1 MRKGTDKGI
10 MVFSSFTFLFYFLPA
25 FLALYFLAPSAW
37 KNAVIFFAS
46 LIFYYYG
53 VKEHPF
59 YLVLML
65 ISVFVNYTAAR
76 FMARCRS
83 GRRRSIWL
91 TAGLAWN
98 LGCLFV
104 FKYLGFLTENIN
116 RLSGIFGTGM
126 RIPAVQ
132 LVLPIGISFYTFQI
146 SSYLIDVYR
155 RSVRAERSFL
165 TLGTYLCMF
174 PQLIAG
180 PIVTYSHVQEQ
191 LQERVSS
198 FRNLEDGLRE
208 FTIGL
213 SLKVLIANQVGNL
226 WTQVNS
232 IGYESISCPLAW
244 LGIMAYTFQIYFD
257 FYGYSLMAKGLGQI
271 MGFDFPDNFHNPYL
285 SRSMTEFWRRWHMT
299 LGGWFREY
307 VYIPLGGNRS
317 HPYRNLFLV
326 WMLTGLWHGAGWN
339 YVLWGFSIFV
349 LILMEKRCGLLK
361 LPDRV
366 PVLGHLYMFLVIPLS
381 WLVFAVPDVGRIGLY
396 LCRLFPFVKQTAGTV
411 FHGDFIKY
419 GTAYLG
425 SMTAAFVCCTGIPR
439 KLYEAKKYSFPVT
452 CGLVILFWWCAYC
465 MYLGLD
471 DPFLYYQF

>member
-1 MRKGTDKGI
+1 
-10 MVFSSFTFLFYFLPA
+10 MVFSSFTFLFYFLPV
-25 FLALYFLAPSAW
+25 FLIFYFLAPSSW
-37 KNAVIFFAS
+37 KNAVIFIAS
-46 LIFYYYG
+46 LVFYYYG
-53 VKEHPF
+53 VKEYPF

-65 ISVFVNYTAAR
+65 ISVFVNYMAAR

-83 GRRRSIWL
+83 RRKRGMWL
-91 TAGLAWN
+91 AAGLVWN

-104 FKYLGFLTENIN
+104 FKYMGFLTENIN
-116 RLSGIFGTGM
+116 RLSESLGTGV
-126 RIPAVQ
+126 RLPGVQ

-155 RSVRAERSFL
+155 KSVRAERSFL

-191 LQERVSS
+191 LQERVHS

-244 LGIMAYTFQIYFD
+244 LGILAYTFQIYFD
-257 FYGYSLMAKGLGQI
+257 FYGYSLMAKGLGGI

-307 VYIPLGGNRS
+307 VYISLGGNRS
-317 HPYRNLFLV
+317 HTCRNLFLV

-339 YVLWGFSIFV
+339 FVLWGFSVFV
-349 LILMEKRCGLLK
+349 LILVEKKCGFLK
-361 LPDRV
+361 ILDRI
-366 PVLGHLYMFLVIPLS
+366 PLLGHLYMFLVIPLS
-381 WLVFAVPDVGRIGLY
+381 WLVFAVPDMGQIGIY
-396 LCRLFPFVKQTAGTV
+396 LCRLFPFLRQTGEAV
-411 FHGDFIKY
+411 FHGDFVKY

-425 SMTAAFVCCTGIPR
+425 SMTAALLCCTGIPR
-439 KLYEAKKYSFPVT
+439 KLYEAKKYTFPVT
-452 CGLVILFWWCAYC
+452 CGLVVLFWWCVYC

>member
-1 MRKGTDKGI
+1 
-10 MVFSSFTFLFYFLPA
+10 MVFSSLTFLFYFLPA
-25 FLALYFLAPSAW
+25 FLLLYFLPPVSW
-37 KNAVIFFAS
+37 KNAVVFIAS
-46 LIFYYYG
+46 LVFYYYG

-65 ISVFVNYTAAR
+65 ISILVNYMAAR
-76 FMARCRS
+76 LIDRCRN
-83 GRRRSIWL
+83 RRERGIWL
-91 TAGLAWN
+91 TAGLSWN

-104 FKYLGFLTENIN
+104 FKYLGFLTENVN
-116 RLSGIFGTGM
+116 RLSDSLGAGINFPCI
-126 RIPAVQ
+126 R

-155 RSVRAERSFL
+155 KKVTSERSYL

-180 PIVTYSHVQEQ
+180 PIVTYSHVQDQ
-191 LQERVSS
+191 LQERSHS

-213 SLKVLIANQVGNL
+213 SLKVLIANRTGSL
-226 WTQVNS
+226 WTQIS
-232 IGYESISCPLAW
+232 AIGYESISCPLAW
-244 LGIMAYTFQIYFD
+244 LGILAYTFQIYFD
-257 FYGYSLMAKGLGQI
+257 FYGYSLMAKGLGRM

-317 HPYRNLFLV
+317 HPYRNLFIV

-339 YVLWGFSIFV
+339 FVLWGVSLFALIF
-349 LILMEKRCGLLK
+349 LEKCGLLK
-361 LPDRV
+361 LFDKV
-366 PVLGHLYMFLVIPLS
+366 PVLGHLYMFAVIPLS
-381 WLVFAVPDVGRIGLY
+381 WLLFAVTDVGQIGIY
-396 LCRLFPFVKQTAGTV
+396 LSRLFPFFGLSGETV
-411 FHGDFIKY
+411 FRGDFLKY

-425 SMTAAFVCCTGIPR
+425 SMIAALVCCTGIPR
-439 KLYEAKKYSFPVT
+439 KLYESVKYTFPAT
-452 CGLVILFWWCAYC
+452 CGLLVLFWWCVYC
-465 MYLGLD
+465 MYLGMD